1 MEKFS
6 GITIVCR
13 AVCRQ
18 TGAVTA
24 YVCKK
29 DVEDRDL
36 HLVGIRGR
44 VNPELQNYAIR
55 TCVADNTEEL
65 EDLLRFLKRRKL
77 NEADVIRYGGIVRL

>member
-1 MEKFS
+1 MSS

-13 AVCRQ
+13 EVCRQ

-29 DVEDRDL
+29 DVGDRDL
-36 HLVGIRGR
+36 RLVGIRGR
-44 VNPELQNYAIR
+44 INPQSPYYAIR

-77 NEADVIRYGGIVRL
+77 SEADVSRYGGIVRL

>member
-1 MEKFS
+1 MSS

-13 AVCRQ
+13 EVCRH

-24 YVCKK
+24 YICKK

-36 HLVGIRGR
+36 HLVSIRGR
-44 VNPELQNYAIR
+44 INPELQYYAIR
-55 TCVADNTEEL
+55 TCVADNMEEL

-77 NEADVIRYGGIVRL
+77 TEADVSRYSGIVRL

>member
-1 MEKFS
+1 MSS

-13 AVCRQ
+13 EVCRQ

-36 HLVGIRGR
+36 HLV
-44 VNPELQNYAIR
+44 
-55 TCVADNTEEL
+55 VAPDDQVDVYPFADGEQ
-65 EDLLRFLKRRKL
+65 
-77 NEADVIRYGGIVRL
+77 EANNG

>member
-1 MEKFS
+1 MSS

-13 AVCRQ
+13 EVCRQ

-24 YVCKK
+24 YICKK
-29 DVEDRDL
+29 DVDDRDL
-36 HLVGIRGR
+36 HLVSIRGR
-44 VNPELQNYAIR
+44 INPELQYYAVR

-77 NEADVIRYGGIVRL
+77 TEADVSRYGGIVRL